1 MPKHLTLIA
10 AVVAILA
17 LAGCAWLW
25 QQAEAARAE
34 RDALQ
39 QRLQAAHARLSV
51 AQGDLRALVD
61 TARNPDRHGG
71 LPGLQA
77 LAQAVAGRL
86 DGPVIGPPA
95 SP

>member
-1 MPKHLTLIA
+1 MPKHLALLA

-25 QQAEAARAE
+25 QQAETARAE

-39 QRLQAAHARLSV
+39 ARLQAAHARLAV

-61 TARNPDRHGG
+61 SARNPERTGG
-71 LPGLQA
+71 LAGLQA
-77 LAQAVAGRL
+77 LAQAVAARL
-86 DGPVIGPPA
+86 DTTVIGPPA
-95 SP
+95 P